1 MCLLNPQKIEVTE
14 PITCY
19 KVVEVAHIPDGRV
32 LVGSPIMRH
41 IWIPGYEDHD
51 TWHLDIHKTSPYSDL
66 RELGAESVL
75 FGGAFHVCETF
86 AGAKEFL
93 EVMEKDRGTD
103 CDNRHYAIGEFIIPT
118 TSKYVYEGYHT
129 YDNITTLGDSLASE
143 ALIFVK
149 LVEQT

>member
-19 KVVEVAHIPDGRV
+19 KVVEVVHVPDGRV

-41 IWIPGYEDHD
+41 IWRPGYEDHD
-51 TWHLDIHKTSPYSDL
+51 TWRLEIHETSPYSDL
-66 RELGAESVL
+66 RALGAESVL
-75 FGGAFHVCETF
+75 FGGAFHVCETLSD
-86 AGAKEFL
+86 AKEFL
-93 EVMEKDRGTD
+93 EIMKMDHNGNDKD
-103 CDNRHYAIGEFIIPT
+103 YAIGEFIIPT

-129 YDNITTLGDSLASE
+129 YDNISTLGDSLASE

-149 LVEQT
+149 LVA